1 MSYKNLKEYTKVAF
15 GQEFEETSNYDP
27 EEAEKFI
34 WAIQSYHSSMGEL
47 ADEDL
52 NYIKSIDEEIWRDL
66 GFIVD
71 HWELQRWDDPK
82 GEVVECYN
90 YFSMGSAL
98 RDYNIEIMNGGYWK
112 IIAVDSEGKP
122 EDNAQEISN
131 F

>member
-1 MSYKNLKEYTKVAF
+1 MYYKSLKEYTRAVLGKELKRSA
-15 GQEFEETSNYDP
+15 SHDP
-27 EEAEKFI
+27 EEAEKFT

-82 GEVVECYN
+82 GEVIECYD

-112 IIAVDSEGKP
+112 IIAVDSEGRP

>member
-1 MSYKNLKEYTKVAF
+1 MSYKNLKEYTRVVF
-15 GQEFEETSNYDP
+15 GQELEETANYAP

-34 WAIQSYHSSMGEL
+34 WAIQSYQSSMGEL

-98 RDYNIEIMNGGYWK
+98 RDYNIETMNGGYWK

>member
-1 MSYKNLKEYTKVAF
+1 MSYKNLKEYTKLVF
-15 GQEFEETSNYDP
+15 GQELEGAANYGP

-34 WAIQSYHSSMGEL
+34 WAIQSYQSSMGEL

-66 GFIVD
+66 AFIVD
-71 HWELQRWDDPK
+71 HWELQCWDDPE
-82 GEVVECYN
+82 GEVVECYD

-112 IIAVDSEGKP
+112 IIAVDSEGRL
-122 EDNAQEISN
+122 EDLAQEISN